1 MATIAQLSAV
11 GLIGK
16 DGLVCFFSAE
26 AETLDTAEYLKDG
39 RVEGGL
45 R

>member
-1 MATIAQLSAV
+1 MATIAQLLAV

-16 DGLVCFFSAE
+16 DGLVCIFSAE
-26 AETLDTAEYLKDG
+26 AETLDTGEYLRDG
-39 RVEGGL
+39 SGL